1 VKKLALIVFPFLFTS
16 QVFAETMYVR
26 DWLYV
31 TVRSGESTSHRILKN
46 VKSGTPIEV
55 IRQDKESGYS
65 MVRTPK
71 GIEGWME
78 TQYLQEEPIAAIK
91 FEEAQKMLNQL
102 TSKQGSVQQRVVQLS
117 KANKTLENENKALGK
132 TKKRLEIELKHI
144 KKISANAIKADQR
157 NQELRE
163 QVQTSKTE
171 VEVLQAE
178 NDRLSSNE
186 FNTGL
191 LWGAAAVIFGILF
204 GLILPSMRSKKSSS
218 NWA

>member
-1 VKKLALIVFPFLFTS
+1 MKKLALIVFLFLFTS

-55 IRQDKESGYS
+55 VRQNEETGYS

-71 GIEGWME
+71 GVEGWME
-78 TQYLQEEPIAAIK
+78 TQYLQVEPIAAIK
-91 FEEAQKMLNQL
+91 LEDAEKMLNQL
-102 TSKQGSVQQRVVQLS
+102 TSKQGSVQQRVVTLS
-117 KANKTLENENKALGK
+117 KANKKLENENKSLSK
-132 TKKRLEIELKHI
+132 TKSQLETELKRI
-144 KKISANAIKADQR
+144 KKISANAIQADQR

-171 VEVLQAE
+171 VEALQAE
-178 NDRLSSNE
+178 NDRLSGNE

-204 GLILPSMRSKKSSS
+204 GLILPSMRNKKSSG